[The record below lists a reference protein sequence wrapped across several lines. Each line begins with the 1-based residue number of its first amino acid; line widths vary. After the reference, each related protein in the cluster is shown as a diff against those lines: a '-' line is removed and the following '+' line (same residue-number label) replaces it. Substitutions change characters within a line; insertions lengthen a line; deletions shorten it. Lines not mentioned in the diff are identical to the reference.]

1 MAMAAAM
8 APVAHLMPTA
18 STSTSSPSASLRSR
32 GRRCA
37 RSAAS
42 FAGQPLMAVGSLPV
56 LGLVLSRPATA
67 GVVCAATKE
76 GKEQDT
82 QEIAK
87 QKAAVESPKTDVDT
101 VTRKFGLEAGLWK
114 VLLPRPRLLLPLLDN
129 ALGQFSFGITSL
141 HSLV

>member
-8 APVAHLMPTA
+8 APVAQLMPTA
-18 STSTSSPSASLRSR
+18 STSSPNASLHSR

-87 QKAAVESPKTDVDT
+87 QKAAVESPKTDVDA

-114 VLLPRPRLLLPLLDN
+114 VCPP
-129 ALGQFSFGITSL
+129 ASAASFVG
-141 HSLV
+141 